1 MQIAQTQS
9 KVAPFRQQ
17 LVEKVLWM
25 CTAESNK
32 ETQLCLKLFFFFLQK
47 IQLKESRNAFFLSAS
62 FYQLI
67 ITFSDMFLSVIYF
80 LNFWNSRRLKVL
92 NDRKQNL
99 LIMWWWIKYFLLKKL
114 PIWKHNSWAN
124 TPNNKPASIRS
135 PTHPH
140 TKAWW
145 EGKIHSLGPYSV
157 RTAVL
162 GMRFSADT
170 TWVIA
175 PFFGHETHKTLYG
188 TLYLSLIRMDI
199 LLSRMPA
206 KSIF

>member
-1 MQIAQTQS
+1 M
-9 KVAPFRQQ
+9 F
-17 LVEKVLWM
+17 
-25 CTAESNK
+25 
-32 ETQLCLKLFFFFLQK
+32 ETFFFFLQK
-47 IQLKESRNAFFLSAS
+47 IQLKREQKCIFFLFTS

-67 ITFSDMFLSVIYF
+67 ITFSDTFLSVIYS

-99 LIMWWWIKYFLLKKL
+99 LMMYLRWWIKYFLLKKL

-124 TPNNKPASIRS
+124 TPNNKPASIWS
-135 PTHPH
+135 PTRPH

-162 GMRFSADT
+162 GMRFSTDT

-188 TLYLSLIRMDI
+188 TLYLSLIRIDI